1 MTTVAEQKIGEAISL
16 RAQLD
21 VVKAELRALKPKRP
35 ARAKTIPAGYLR
47 EVSVVI
53 TTVPIGPRMKNGLFI
68 TRRCPTC
75 GHRT

>member
-1 MTTVAEQKIGEAISL
+1 MTTVAEQKISEAISL

-21 VVKAELRALKPKRP
+21 TVKAELRALKPKRAP
-35 ARAKTIPAGYLR
+35 RATVKPNGYLR
-47 EVSVVI
+47 EVSIVI

-75 GHRT
+75 GHRV